1 MTGPAMLGKSPI
13 GRGLRARLG
22 AALLLMLVSAPAPA
36 GSPDPA
42 ILAFLEQFSL
52 PVVDSAAI
60 VVCHGYGCNF
70 RTEVAFSDVDR
81 REFARLMAPGR
92 ASTEAERKA
101 LRTAVAWFERRVGRV
116 AGTANRTPSSA
127 GAAGDSHEADCI
139 DETAN
144 TTSFLLVLDLLGLL
158 RHHAVAG
165 PEPRGL
171 AHMAASIRETK
182 SGSVWVIDPWP
193 HKNGEPPDMTPL
205 DAWLAAE

>member
-1 MTGPAMLGKSPI
+1 MAEMAMSRRLAI
-13 GRGLRARLG
+13 GHRLRTRLG
-22 AALLLMLVSAPAPA
+22 AALLLMLVSAPAQA
-36 GSPDPA
+36 GSPDPVV
-42 ILAFLEQFSL
+42 LAFLGQFSL

-60 VVCHGYGCNF
+60 VVCHGYGCNY
-70 RTEVAFSDVDR
+70 RTEVAFTDADR

-92 ASTEAERKA
+92 ASAEAERKA
-101 LRTAVAWFERRVGRV
+101 LRAAVAWFERRVGRV

-127 GAAGDSHEADCI
+127 GAAGDPHEADCI

-158 RHHAVAG
+158 HHHAVAG

-171 AHMAASIRETK
+171 THMAASIRETK
-182 SGSVWVIDPWP
+182 NGAVWVIDPWP
-193 HKNGEPPDMTPL
+193 HKNGEPPDLMPL